1 MWSLVGME
9 EFPGPNP
16 WWSVEFYLLGGY
28 IDMLHL

>member
-1 MWSLVGME
+1 MWFLVGMA

-28 IDMLHL
+28 IDM